1 MKHVLL
7 ATTALAMTASFAS
20 AEVNFSGKANAG
32 FSNTTTAGVETNDA
46 SSGIDLNVSAS
57 VTTDTGVTITVSDDF
72 GGGDLIDWNDDY
84 AVEAQ
89 GSDLDQPTVTIAMG
103 GSSLTIDPDE
113 VDDLYDD
120 SQAGDAQLST
130 SVMGFS
136 IDYVMSN
143 NTDDDGN
150 AEGTTTT
157 GTNSYKIS
165 YSAGAVSFSLA
176 GTDSGDAGENEA
188 MKWSASYAMGDM
200 TLGLEMNNNGD
211 LDDTTKGSISYAMGN
226 GLSVSLS
233 ADDNDDWDA
242 SVSWSQGGLTV
253 SYATDEESAFEAH
266 ATYDL
271 GGGAK
276 IFAATTEANDFSAL
290 GIEFTF

>member
-89 GSDLDQPTVTIAMG
+89 GSDLDQPAVTIAMG

-120 SQAGDAQLST
+120 SQAGDAQVST

-165 YSAGAVSFSLA
+165 YSAGAVSFSIA

-242 SVSWSQGGLTV
+242 SVSWSQGGITV
-253 SYATDEESAFEAH
+253 SYATDEDSQFEAH